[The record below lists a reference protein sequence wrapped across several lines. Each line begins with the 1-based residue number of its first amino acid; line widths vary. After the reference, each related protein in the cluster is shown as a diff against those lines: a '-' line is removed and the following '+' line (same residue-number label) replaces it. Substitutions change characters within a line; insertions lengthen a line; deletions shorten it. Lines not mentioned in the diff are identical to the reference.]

1 MSLSIYHGSV
11 KNFRALFAL
20 LYFAVLYFNFC
31 ATLVPEINQK
41 LPEIGQKNGH
51 VVEYLSWLSQK
62 FSRAFCFAV
71 LGLICNKIVK
81 AQLL

>member
-1 MSLSIYHGSV
+1 MGSD

-41 LPEIGQKNGH
+41 LSEIGQKNDH